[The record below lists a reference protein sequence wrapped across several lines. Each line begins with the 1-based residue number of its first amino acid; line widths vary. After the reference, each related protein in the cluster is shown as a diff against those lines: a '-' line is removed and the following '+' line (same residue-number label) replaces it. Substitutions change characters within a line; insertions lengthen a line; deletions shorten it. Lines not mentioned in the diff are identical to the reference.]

1 MSDAQAN
8 TESPTATLNAKLSDL
23 SSDISTTAD
32 KLSKAAQGA
41 VTRLSES
48 GNEFFQELIKSGE
61 SLRAKTSKGS
71 DTDQWRVRLAHT
83 LGLPTRDEME
93 ALNKKLDRINRKVNK
108 LAREQKAK

>member
-8 TESPTATLNAKLSDL
+8 TESPATTLNAKLSDL
-23 SSDISTTAD
+23 STEISATAD

-48 GNEFFQELIKSGE
+48 CNEFFQELIKSGE

-71 DTDQWRVRLAHT
+71 DAEQWRARLAHT
-83 LGLPTRDEME
+83 LGMHTRDEMD

>member
-61 SLRAKTSKGS
+61 SLRAKTSKSS
-71 DTDQWRVRLAHT
+71 DADQWRVRLAHT

-108 LAREQKAK
+108 LAREQKAS

>member
-1 MSDAQAN
+1 MSNTQAN
-8 TESPTATLNAKLSDL
+8 TESPATTLNAKLSDL
-23 SSDISTTAD
+23 STEISTTAD

-61 SLRAKTSKGS
+61 SLRAKTNGKGA
-71 DTDQWRVRLAHT
+71 DDWRVRLAHT
-83 LGLPTRDEME
+83 LGLPTRDEMD

-108 LAREQKAK
+108 LALEQKAS

>member
-61 SLRAKTSKGS
+61 SLRAKTNGKGVEE
-71 DTDQWRVRLAHT
+71 WRARLAHR

-93 ALNKKLDRINRKVNK
+93 ALNKKLDRISRKVNK
-108 LAREQKAK
+108 LAREQKAS